1 MDNFEYRSPTNV
13 VFGKD
18 QLEKLPELLK
28 SNDVKRILL
37 VYGRE
42 SIKSLG
48 IYGRIH
54 TLCETIGVEVYEESG
69 VRPNPDIASVYS
81 GRRTVKENDVDF
93 ILAAGGG
100 SVIDAAKAIAFSVFI
115 EEDAIWETYLKKRTV
130 KQAMPLGTVLTLA
143 ATGSETNGNTV
154 LSNDAAK
161 DKRGIASPHL
171 IPEFSIIDPAH
182 TFSVPRHHTF
192 AGSIDIMMHI
202 FEQYFSPT
210 PRTETAD
217 YMALGILKSVIE
229 NTNRI
234 KDGEDDYDTRA
245 NISWAAT
252 LAWNW
257 ILSKGKVGDWATHRI
272 SYPFTM
278 RYGIT
283 HGYAL
288 STLFPSWIEVAL
300 KKNPGMTKFK
310 LDRLAREVFG
320 GNGEDVPE
328 ALRELFR
335 TWGAPA
341 SIEDNGVTITEKDA
355 KEMAAKTMELGPVGK
370 LITVDEAVAEEI
382 YLNARNR

>member
-1 MDNFEYRSPTNV
+1 MENFEFRSPTNV

-28 SNDVKRILL
+28 RRKVKKLLL

-42 SIKSLG
+42 SIKRLG
-48 IYGRIH
+48 IYQRIH
-54 TLCETIGVEVYEESG
+54 TLCEETGVEVYEESG

-81 GRRTVKENDVDF
+81 GRRTVLENGIDF

-100 SVIDAAKAIAFSVFI
+100 SVIDAAKAIAFSVHM
-115 EEDAIWETYLKKRTV
+115 EEKDIWRTYLKEVEIK
-130 KQAMPLGTVLTLA
+130 KAMPLGTVLTLA

-154 LSNDAAK
+154 LSNDEK
-161 DKRGIASPHL
+161 NDKRGLASPHL
-171 IPEFSIIDPAH
+171 IPAFSIIDPAH

-210 PRTETAD
+210 KRTETAD
-217 YMALGILKSVIE
+217 HMALGILKSVIE
-229 NTNRI
+229 NTHRI
-234 KDGEDDYDTRA
+234 KEGSDDYDTRA

-278 RYGIT
+278 RY
-283 HGYAL
+283 
-288 STLFPSWIEVAL
+288 
-300 KKNPGMTKFK
+300 
-310 LDRLAREVFG
+310 
-320 GNGEDVPE
+320 
-328 ALRELFR
+328 
-335 TWGAPA
+335 
-341 SIEDNGVTITEKDA
+341 
-355 KEMAAKTMELGPVGK
+355 
-370 LITVDEAVAEEI
+370 
-382 YLNARNR
+382 